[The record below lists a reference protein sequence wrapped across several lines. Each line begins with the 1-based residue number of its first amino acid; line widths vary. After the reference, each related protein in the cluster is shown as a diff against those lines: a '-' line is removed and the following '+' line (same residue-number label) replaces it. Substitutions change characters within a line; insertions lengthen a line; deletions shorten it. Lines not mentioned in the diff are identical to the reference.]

1 MAQPLLCND
10 TSDDFLNGSRII
22 LIKIYYTLRYSV
34 LLLMQFV
41 GITQIIK
48 ISRIVIMTF
57 EYPQKLEMYRAN
69 LN

>member
-10 TSDDFLNGSRII
+10 TSDDFLNGPRII